1 MPADRQAE
9 QPRSPALA
17 AALNNAVRTA
27 ERRRGRPVTPSELAA
42 RIDGHLGAEHT
53 YTPYQAKKVLRGYV
67 KFIADG
73 QLYPDEQGR
82 VRDSMGRFVGDD
94 DHAAP
99 AWSRDGHG
107 QRLLAA
113 WVAAFRD
120 LGVDLDAGRLLAA
133 ARQVYDGED
142 VTVTL
147 ATTSDRWAT
156 RTARPRDRSREL
168 ADMLNDALD
177 EWGSRRG
184 QPVTVGE
191 LATAITRHLRAAKD
205 DPTFSFRHKQVQRL
219 LGLEGDEHLPA
230 TPDHEI
236 VDACVAVIPTLDREQ
251 VAVWWLGGLAA
262 GLDARRL
269 RRVLTANGRAPN
281 AASDQDKG
289 NKRHYD
295 VSPGSANYGD
305 ELVEAGMTAALA
317 S

>member
-17 AALNNAVRTA
+17 AALNNAVRQA

-42 RIDGHLGAEHT
+42 LIDRHLGAEHT

-67 KFIADG
+67 KFISDG
-73 QLYPDEQGR
+73 QLYSDDRGR
-82 VRDSMGRFVGDD
+82 VRDSMGRFIGDD
-94 DHAAP
+94 GPAAP
-99 AWSRDGHG
+99 AWSRDG

-133 ARQVYDGED
+133 ARQVFDGED
-142 VTVTL
+142 VTVNL
-147 ATTSDRWAT
+147 ATTSDRWAA
-156 RTARPRDRSREL
+156 RTARPRDRSAQFAR
-168 ADMLNDALD
+168 MLNDALAA
-177 EWGSRRG
+177 WAAQRG

-205 DPTFSFRHKQVQRL
+205 DPTFSYRHKQVQRL

-236 VDACVAVIPTLDREQ
+236 VDACVAVVPTLDREE

-269 RRVLTANGRAPN
+269 RRVLTSG
-281 AASDQDKG
+281 G
-289 NKRHYD
+289 LLGD
-295 VSPGSANYGD
+295 VSPDEGRRKNTYSGIDAGAGSYAD
-305 ELVEAGMTAALA
+305 QHVPAAMA